1 MPNLLAMCF
10 EGRVAPAFQ
19 LQTTTERRPPDGWGV
34 AFYPGPEPAAT
45 VLREHTPP
53 GNQGEQ
59 IWPHLASSVVVVHL
73 RQARWGALTP
83 ANTQPFLR
91 SHAGR
96 DWVFAHAGTLDDPP
110 VGSGGPFEPVGST
123 DSERV
128 FCWLLNHIA
137 RRKWKRIAD
146 FDLDVLLRLLR
157 EQDARGGLC
166 LTLTDGVDLL
176 AYADAQAEGQL
187 WLWPRFPPYNGR
199 PFGDGDLTVDLFRR
213 GITSQRGLLV
223 CSEPME
229 QVGGGARWQA
239 MAPGELIV
247 AREGMVR
254 AQAGGRN
261 QAPTRVVSRPRFVE
275 AAEPR
280 TLRVVHKTR
289 YLYETPVERSVHL
302 LRLTPTTDRLQRLLH
317 HELRVSA
324 GPRGA
329 APEWTSKGT
338 EAGRWRDFD
347 DVFGNRARRL
357 VIEQVWQA
365 LVIEAESIVELNDTD
380 PLHYRPLRART
391 RFPLVWLPSQTQMLM
406 PFLAPP
412 ELPESQI
419 LTLTDYAMSF
429 VRRNDSDLLETLQ
442 DINWTLFR
450 EYTYEQGSSTV
461 FTSAWETFVNRRGVC
476 QDFANLFIVLARLL
490 GIPARYVCGYLYL
503 GPGSENRA
511 QAAASHAW
519 VQLFL
524 PELGWT
530 GFDPTNGVLTRTD
543 HVRVAVGR
551 NAVDTTPTSGTL
563 YVGGGAETLE
573 AEVHVELVDSRPK
586 T

>member
-1 MPNLLAMCF
+1 MPNLLAMSF

-19 LQTTTERRPPDGWGV
+19 LTGAQTQGPLATRRPPDGWGV

-53 GNQGEQ
+53 GDQGEQ
-59 IWPHLASSVVVVHL
+59 IWPHLASGVVVVHL
-73 RQARWGALTP
+73 RQAQWGPLTP

-96 DWVFAHAGTLDDPP
+96 DWVFAHAGTLDVPP
-110 VGSGGPFEPVGST
+110 AVAPGSVFEPVGST

-128 FCWLLNHIA
+128 FCWLMNLIA
-137 RRKWKRIAD
+137 AEKWKKIAD
-146 FDLDVLLRLLR
+146 FDLGRLLAWLQ
-157 EQDARGGLC
+157 EQDTHGGLC
-166 LTLTDGVDLL
+166 LTLTDGIDLL

-199 PFGDGDLTVDLFRR
+199 SFGDADLTVDLFRR
-213 GITSQRGLLV
+213 GMSSQRGLLV
-223 CSEPME
+223 CSEPLA
-229 QVGGGARWQA
+229 QVGGGERWQP
-239 MAPGELIV
+239 MAAGELIV
-247 AREGMVR
+247 AREGMIR
-254 AQAGGRN
+254 AQWGGEGR
-261 QAPTRVVSRPRFVE
+261 APTRVFSRPRLVE
-275 AAEPR
+275 AALPR
-280 TLRVVHKTR
+280 TLRVLHHTR
-289 YLYETPVERSVHL
+289 YVYDQPVERSIHL

-317 HELRVSA
+317 HELRVSV
-324 GPRGA
+324 
-329 APEWTSKGT
+329 E
-338 EAGRWRDFD
+338 GRWRDFD

-357 VIEQVWQA
+357 VFEQTWQE
-365 LVIEAESIVELNDTD
+365 LTIEAESVVEVTDTD

-391 RFPLVWLPSQTQMLM
+391 HFPLVWLPAQTQVLL

-412 ELPESQI
+412 ELPESQL

-429 VRRNDSDLLETLQ
+429 VRRNDADLLETLL

-450 EYTYEQGSSTV
+450 EYQYEQGTTTV
-461 FTSAWETFVNRRGVC
+461 HTSAWETFLTRRGVC
-476 QDFANLFIVLARLL
+476 QDFTNLFIVLARLL

-551 NAVDTTPTSGTL
+551 NAMDTTPTSGTL

-573 AEVHVELVDSRPK
+573 ALVRVEQVG
-586 T
+586 